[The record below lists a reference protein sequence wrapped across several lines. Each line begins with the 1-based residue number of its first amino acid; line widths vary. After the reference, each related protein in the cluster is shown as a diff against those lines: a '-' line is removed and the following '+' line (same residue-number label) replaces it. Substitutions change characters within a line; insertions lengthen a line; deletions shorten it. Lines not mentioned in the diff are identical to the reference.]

1 MPSWDLFE
9 DQPQEYRDEVLPP
22 AIRARVSI
30 EAAATLGWGRWVTD
44 DGVAIGIDHFGASAP
59 AERIFRE
66 FGLTPEA
73 AAAAVKRLLQ
83 QKKRSA

>member
-1 MPSWDLFE
+1 M
-9 DQPQEYRDEVLPP
+9 
-22 AIRARVSI
+22 
-30 EAAATLGWGRWVTD
+30 GWLRWVTD
-44 DGVAIGIDHFGASAP
+44 EGVVLGIDHFGASAP
-59 AERIFRE
+59 AERIFKE